1 MKDGLLMI
9 ERIVIE
15 SLSKKE
21 KNIQE
26 LEIDTNLSHSL
37 LLNILPNLLMRNMIR
52 YLRGT
57 YSIDKESALKWL
69 SEVNSKENIKEEVKE
84 LFTSLVNQYFKKD
97 LDKQKSLGPQ
107 LKMQKMWLTRDED
120 ILLKSHMAGLES
132 FFTSVKQAR
141 TQNPQREK
149 TCEQRIVIW
158 GLSQYSDL
166 VDGALR
172 AV

>member
-26 LEIDTNLSHSL
+26 IEIDTNLSHGL

-52 YLRGT
+52 YKNGL
-57 YSIDKESALKWL
+57 YSIDKDHCFEWL
-69 SEVNSKENIKEEVKE
+69 SDVNKKENVKEEAKE
-84 LFTSLVNQYFKKD
+84 IFTSLVNQYFKKETAAPNV
-97 LDKQKSLGPQ
+97 GPQ
-107 LKMQKMWLTRDED
+107 LKIQKMWLTRDEE
-120 ILLKSHMAGLES
+120 IILKSHMATLEG
-132 FFTSVKQAR
+132 FFSGVKEAR
-141 TQNPQREK
+141 KHHPQREK
-149 TCEQRIVIW
+149 TCEQRVVIW
-158 GLSQYSDL
+158 GFSHYADL
-166 VDGALR
+166 VEGVLQ